1 MKLESFEIEIKGKK
15 YQFLDTQTGNPA
27 ILFIHGL
34 GSNKDIMP
42 KIFEPF
48 LENYRCIFIDL
59 PSHNK
64 IPYYEI
70 DTLDEIGEYVVNFIH
85 GIHLNNFTLI
95 GFSFGGVVA
104 IQTQKMLEQ
113 EGIKV
118 KAVAWA
124 SPLRRDFLTMRAKS
138 FLAIVDSLNKKF
150 YKKLPKSGIF
160 KLVVALLGIK
170 AKNSELESFTFFENN
185 NLDKF
190 QKMIPAK
197 FIGTENREVLY
208 LFGTKDP
215 LINDVAF
222 KKTAINKDYQ
232 SKYLIKNGGHYYDK
246 KGREEA
252 LEYIKKFLG

>member
-1 MKLESFEIEIKGKK
+1 MKHQSFEIEIKGKK
-15 YQFLDTQTGNPA
+15 YQYLDTQTGNPA
-27 ILFIHGL
+27 IVFIHGL

-42 KIFEPF
+42 QIFEPF
-48 LENYRCIFIDL
+48 MENYRSIFIDL

-70 DTLDEIGEYVVNFIH
+70 DTLEEIGEYVINFIH
-85 GIHLNNFTLI
+85 GIHLSNFNLI

-104 IQTQKMLEQ
+104 IQTQKMLQ
-113 EGIKV
+113 KEGFKV

-124 SPLRRDFLTMRAKS
+124 SPLRKDFLTLRAKS
-138 FLAIVDSLNKKF
+138 FLSIVDSLNKKF

-170 AKNSELESFTFFENN
+170 AKNSELESFTYFENN

-190 QKMIPAK
+190 YKMIPNK
-197 FIGTENREVLY
+197 FISTENQEILY

-215 LINDVAF
+215 LINDLAF
-222 KKTAINKDYQ
+222 KKTIINKDFQ
-232 SKYLIKNGGHYYDK
+232 QKFLIKNGGHYYNSQ
-246 KGREEA
+246 GRNEA
-252 LEYIKKFLG
+252 ITKIKNFLS